1 MENGNKD
8 NLNLKIMSWQLGIL
22 TVIVGIGIVKNLGY
36 WILIVIAVAAGLY
49 FYYSR
54 LRCRNLSCETMER
67 KIRKRFD
74 ERGFKNWVQDNV
86 LFVTRNDQT
95 FHLHLRD
102 MQNMRMKRLYFVY
115 DFGIE
120 GMDEVSD
127 EGWAVG
133 ANCLNARNRRVAFVS
148 YTDSFSCSYA
158 TAISNPKDVIAEF
171 DAAYSLIGAVID
183 DFNNLCPQLKRDY
196 PNEARGN
203 HGIGFVQ
210 SNEPFVAEKDE
221 IN

>member
-1 MENGNKD
+1 MTSSIMENGNKD

-49 FYYSR
+49 FSFSR
-54 LRCRNLSCETMER
+54 LKDRNLSCETMER

-102 MQNMRMKRLYFVY
+102 MQNMRMKRLYFGY
-115 DFGIE
+115 FF
-120 GMDEVSD
+120 
-127 EGWAVG
+127 W
-133 ANCLNARNRRVAFVS
+133 
-148 YTDSFSCSYA
+148 
-158 TAISNPKDVIAEF
+158 
-171 DAAYSLIGAVID
+171 
-183 DFNNLCPQLKRDY
+183 
-196 PNEARGN
+196 
-203 HGIGFVQ
+203 
-210 SNEPFVAEKDE
+210 
-221 IN
+221 